1 MRVVVIL
8 LCLHVTLD
16 HVIARDLRVG
26 AFNIQVFGSKK
37 SNKPEVMEVLV
48 KVCVFTSKE
57 R

>member
-26 AFNIQVFGSKK
+26 AFNIQVFGRKK